1 MLERQRTAIKPR
13 KANFI
18 FTVSKFINI
27 YYILTIYNTF
37 CTQRDWRRG
46 SGCEIQRNIRRERVN
61 EMGGGAE
68 RKGLSLKRGDSL
80 ITLPDRETQLGDGS
94 RRLMVA
100 GIPVFEQTYS
110 TVVWV
115 TRVLRFRVNWWH

>member
-1 MLERQRTAIKPR
+1 MLGSLNLHFHLPKAAALESFAVDARSPGGRGGVSVLERQRTAIKPR

-61 EMGGGAE
+61 EMGGAL
-68 RKGLSLKRGDSL
+68 KGKD
-80 ITLPDRETQLGDGS
+80 
-94 RRLMVA
+94 
-100 GIPVFEQTYS
+100 Y
-110 TVVWV
+110 
-115 TRVLRFRVNWWH
+115 H